1 MYKDIVII
9 GAGISGIAAGYNLK
23 KSCPKKSFCILEGR
37 SNIGGTWD
45 LFKYPGI
52 RSDSDMHTLGFR
64 FKPWIHDN
72 SIADGP
78 SILSYLNETIDENNL
93 NNNILLNH
101 KVISAN
107 WSSKDATWE
116 LKVLSNGNEINVK
129 CNFLFLCG
137 GYFSYTKPHM
147 PHFINQDKFRGKVI
161 HPQFW
166 DENLDYKN
174 KKVAVIGSG
183 ATAITI
189 VPEIAKK
196 AKHVVMIQRSP
207 SYVVSRPRVDSINKF
222 LSKFLPQKF
231 TYFLIRW
238 KNILWQSYTFYLARK
253 FPNRIKDR
261 IIDLLKDE
269 LGDDY
274 DIEKHFTPSYK
285 PWDQRMCLVPDS
297 DLFLAIKEKKV
308 SVATDTIKEFQSDGV
323 MLDSGEK
330 IKAEIIITA
339 TGIELNT
346 LNDIKVMIDDQVI
359 NAHDRL
365 TYKGMMM
372 SGVPNLALSFGYV
385 NASWTLRADL
395 TCEYVCRLIN
405 LMDKKGVASCTP
417 IDDENAYGNDELIDF
432 TSGYVQRGLHMMPK
446 QGNKAPWKNYQNYLK
461 DIFAVRLA
469 SIDDSNLKF
478 DDYKSK

>member
-1 MYKDIVII
+1 
-9 GAGISGIAAGYNLK
+9 
-23 KSCPKKSFCILEGR
+23 
-37 SNIGGTWD
+37 
-45 LFKYPGI
+45 
-52 RSDSDMHTLGFR
+52 
-64 FKPWIHDN
+64 
-72 SIADGP
+72 
-78 SILSYLNETIDENNL
+78 
-93 NNNILLNH
+93 
-101 KVISAN
+101 
-107 WSSKDATWE
+107 
-116 LKVLSNGNEINVK
+116 
-129 CNFLFLCG
+129 
-137 GYFSYTKPHM
+137 M

-207 SYVVSRPRVDSINKF
+207 SYVVSRPRVDVINKF